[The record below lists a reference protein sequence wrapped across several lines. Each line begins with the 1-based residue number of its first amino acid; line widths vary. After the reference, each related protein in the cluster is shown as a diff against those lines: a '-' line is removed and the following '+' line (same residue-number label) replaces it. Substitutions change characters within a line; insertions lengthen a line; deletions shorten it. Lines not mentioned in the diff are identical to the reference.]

1 MEDAGSVAARMS
13 FRFGSSD
20 ISSRVGSIVQQCLQS
35 GTDGDILSAI
45 TVDGES
51 TARDKVNTLTLLNG
65 QFTVIKEAIDN
76 GQTNNALSGN
86 MHFQNLGT
94 YLASVGDFY
103 TVRPW
108 DQMKMLNDTTGGYC
122 PTTDSLIF
130 NTNYTLGLEVF
141 QDIAA
146 SVPECPDR
154 VVLVDSTPPGV
165 LAQLINHTYSA
176 TPTPRYTVPGISSS
190 ISLLTQNGVSTG
202 ISTCPSTAWATQN
215 LVPWGNLMTDKLII
229 LNNDKFRCDFP
240 IVVADATASTFATG
254 AVKLTCTLAN
264 LHTYMQNYTNIISE
278 RATAL
283 DLAVD
288 TNYDAIFNQLWA
300 VINDELLSPV
310 QWLGSTLNCQFIS
323 VRWNALFQALC
334 VVFAPSM
341 ITLGKSLLGLGFI
354 GLFVLIIQI
363 IVWRHLKDNMCLWQ
377 DNVRRNPVPVDDTG
391 LLRRV
396 STFTVVEVN
405 PSWTTAKS
413 GALSD
418 RADNKPGGYLTKRI
432 SAIFAS
438 VFKERDS
445 KARGSIFKF
454 FAYGG
459 KNDSSRR
466 GPN

>member
-1 MEDAGSVAARMS
+1 
-13 FRFGSSD
+13 
-20 ISSRVGSIVQQCLQS
+20 
-35 GTDGDILSAI
+35 
-45 TVDGES
+45 
-51 TARDKVNTLTLLNG
+51 
-65 QFTVIKEAIDN
+65 
-76 GQTNNALSGN
+76 
-86 MHFQNLGT
+86 
-94 YLASVGDFY
+94 
-103 TVRPW
+103 
-108 DQMKMLNDTTGGYC
+108 MLNDTTGGYC

-288 TNYDAIFNQLWA
+288 TNFDAIFNQLWA

-418 RADNKPGGYLTKRI
+418 RTDNKPGGYLTKRI

-438 VFKERDS
+438 MFKERDS

>member
-1 MEDAGSVAARMS
+1 
-13 FRFGSSD
+13 
-20 ISSRVGSIVQQCLQS
+20 
-35 GTDGDILSAI
+35 
-45 TVDGES
+45 
-51 TARDKVNTLTLLNG
+51 
-65 QFTVIKEAIDN
+65 
-76 GQTNNALSGN
+76 
-86 MHFQNLGT
+86 
-94 YLASVGDFY
+94 
-103 TVRPW
+103 
-108 DQMKMLNDTTGGYC
+108 
-122 PTTDSLIF
+122 
-130 NTNYTLGLEVF
+130 
-141 QDIAA
+141 
-146 SVPECPDR
+146 
-154 VVLVDSTPPGV
+154 
-165 LAQLINHTYSA
+165 
-176 TPTPRYTVPGISSS
+176 
-190 ISLLTQNGVSTG
+190 
-202 ISTCPSTAWATQN
+202 
-215 LVPWGNLMTDKLII
+215 
-229 LNNDKFRCDFP
+229 
-240 IVVADATASTFATG
+240 
-254 AVKLTCTLAN
+254 
-264 LHTYMQNYTNIISE
+264 MQNYTNIISE

-288 TNYDAIFNQLWA
+288 TNFDAIFNQLWS

-363 IVWRHLKDNMCLWQ
+363 IVWRHLKDNTCLWQ
-377 DNVRRNPVPVDDTG
+377 DNVRRNPAPVDDTG

-418 RADNKPGGYLTKRI
+418 RIDNKPGGYLTKQI
-432 SAIFAS
+432 SAIFS
-438 VFKERDS
+438 GTFKKRDS

-466 GPN
+466 DPN